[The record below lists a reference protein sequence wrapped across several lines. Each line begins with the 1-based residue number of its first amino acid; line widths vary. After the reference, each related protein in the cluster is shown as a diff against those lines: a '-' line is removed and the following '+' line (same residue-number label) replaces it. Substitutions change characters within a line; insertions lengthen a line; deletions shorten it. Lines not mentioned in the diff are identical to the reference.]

1 MRSCLNMCSDCPRRN
16 SCDASPTQDSGCQTV
31 QKTGQKT
38 ADGRRRVETTQ
49 ASGRHVKVM
58 DLILVLEG
66 IAIVVFTAAVLWIFR
81 KTGSEP
87 TALVYSFFGV
97 MGVESGIMG
106 WIKNVKERQQ
116 VDQINPASEESTSDL
131 DHFIQKG
138 EQR

>member
-1 MRSCLNMCSDCPRRN
+1 MCSDCPRRN

-49 ASGRHVKVM
+49 ASGRHVK
-58 DLILVLEG
+58 
-66 IAIVVFTAAVLWIFR
+66 VLWIFR

-116 VDQINPASEESTSDL
+116 VDQINPASEESTRDL